1 MNYENYT
8 YTELTRI
15 VDNSENQ
22 LARNLLEK
30 TETEY
35 GDKYDDLKEAF
46 KQYSMAI
53 VAEKVNEFS
62 AAMEDEIKEGGYE
75 FESYAEYLAESLGYE
90 LSDDKKLKE
99 YLEYLV
105 TDYDYVKKEPVY
117 FIDEQLAKSLD
128 DFIKDEWL
136 RLGEILADP
145 DYWHFEQVYAISDGR
160 PYFSIAMFGEREF
173 DISEAL
179 QEARDLIPVIDDKPL
194 FTLEECKGL
203 DTYISGDYMYIDNS
217 YDGIGARINLDLL
230 ESAITQVKDEA

>member
-8 YTELTRI
+8 YTELTRL
-15 VDNSENQ
+15 VDNSNND

-30 TETEY
+30 VDTEY
-35 GDKYDDLKEAF
+35 GNKYDDLKEEF
-46 KQYSMAI
+46 KQYAMAI

-62 AAMEDEIKEGGYE
+62 TAAEDDIKPGGYE
-75 FESYAEYLAESLGYE
+75 FESFTDYLAESLGYE

-117 FIDEQLAKSLD
+117 FIDEELAKSLD

-136 RLGEILADP
+136 RLGEILTDP

-160 PYFSIAMFGEREF
+160 PYFQVVMFGEREL

-179 QEARDLIPVIDDKPL
+179 QEARDLIPVIDDEPL
-194 FTLEECKGL
+194 FTLEDCKGI
-203 DTYISGDYMYIDNS
+203 DAYISGDYMYIDNT
-217 YDGIGARINLDLL
+217 YEGIGARINLDLL
-230 ESAITQVKDEA
+230 ESAIKQVKEDD